1 MARGGSTW
9 VGAVGLA
16 AALLGA
22 ACGGGGDAS
31 PDAAA
36 GDPDAAASGPGLTGM
51 LVSAAGAPMAGRDVL
66 ACMATTCLF
75 GKSGPDGRFD
85 FAITPPAEVALK
97 THPDLAATPRLAAAL
112 EPIRITGDAR
122 VDAGTLY
129 TPELPAGAMI
139 GPASSDPQTLAA
151 GDGLELTLNRADLTP
166 PLGGFLFDVAARK
179 LPADRIPS
187 YPELAGRTVLA
198 VYALHPF
205 AAKSTS
211 PVGVRAP
218 AALAD
223 GTAVDFYGVSEID
236 GRLSAPATGHA
247 SGGAVRTD
255 PDPGQGLGS
264 LTYVVI
270 VQR

>member
-1 MARGGSTW
+1 VKWSGSAW
-9 VGAVGLA
+9 AEAVGLA
-16 AALLGA
+16 AVLLGA

-31 PDAAA
+31 PDAGT
-36 GDPDAAASGPGLTGM
+36 GDADGAVPSGPGLAGM
-51 LVSAAGAPMAGRDVL
+51 LVSAAGAPVAGRDVL

-97 THPDLAATPRLAAAL
+97 THPELATTPRLAAAL

-129 TPELPAGAMI
+129 TPELPQGATI

-151 GDGLELTLNRADLTP
+151 GDGLELTLSRATLTP

-179 LPADRIPS
+179 LPADRLPS
-187 YPELAGRTVLA
+187 YPELAGRTVIA

-211 PVGVRAP
+211 PIGVRSP

-223 GTAVDFYGVSEID
+223 GTAVDFYAVSEID
-236 GRLSAPATGHA
+236 GRLSAPAVGHA
-247 SGGAVRTD
+247 SGGFVRT
-255 PDPGQGLGS
+255 DPGQGLGF
-264 LTYVVI
+264 LTYVVLA
-270 VQR
+270 QR